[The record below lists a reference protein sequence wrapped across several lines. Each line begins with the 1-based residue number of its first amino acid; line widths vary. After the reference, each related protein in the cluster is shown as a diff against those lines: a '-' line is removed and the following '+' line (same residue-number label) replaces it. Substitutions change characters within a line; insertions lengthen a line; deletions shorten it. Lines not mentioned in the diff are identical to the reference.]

1 MKITFLGAAG
11 EVTGSNYLLEEEKT
25 KILVDCG
32 LFQSGLFCDNK
43 NYEKF
48 QFDPKSI
55 SALILTHAHIDHIG
69 RVPLLVKHGFRGK
82 IYATPATLDFSK
94 VLLEDSVGLLER
106 EAHYCGTDI
115 IYNKEDVIKA
125 FSLFEVV
132 EYDRKIKISDDFSFI
147 LRDAGH
153 ILGSA
158 IIEIIYNAGKKIVF
172 SGDLGNWPNPMLK
185 APFDISETDYLVS
198 EATYGDRLHENV
210 ENRKDILE
218 DVIEE
223 TADRGG
229 ALLIP
234 AFAMERTQELLFD
247 INELVENG
255 RIPQMP
261 IFVDSPLAIKVT
273 DIYKKYEKYYNFDL
287 KKQIKSGD
295 DIFKFPGLIFTES
308 VEESKKINSV
318 NPPKIIIA
326 GSGMSQGGR
335 IMHHERLYLS
345 NPKNTILIIG
355 YQVKGSLGRKLLEG
369 AKQVKIFDEM
379 IEARAQIKTIN
390 GYSAHADQAR
400 LMDWI
405 NPMRGTLKKVFL
417 THSENDS
424 AKILGRKIMDEFAIE
439 AIVPELGDSF
449 ELIGD

>member
-11 EVTGSNYLLEEEKT
+11 EVTGSNYLLEGKET

-48 QFDPKSI
+48 QFDPKNI
-55 SALILTHAHIDHIG
+55 SALIITHAHIDHVG
-69 RVPLLVKHGFRGK
+69 RVPLLVKGGFRGK

-94 VLLEDSVGLLER
+94 VLLEDSVGLLEK
-106 EAHYCGTDI
+106 EANRCGNDV
-115 IYNKEDVIKA
+115 IYNEEDVNKT
-125 FSLFEVV
+125 FSLFENI
-132 EYDRKIKISDDFSFI
+132 EYDRKVKISDDFSFV

-158 IIEIIYNAGKKIVF
+158 IVEIIYNSDKKIVF

-185 APFDISETDYLVS
+185 NPFEISDVDYLVS

-247 INELVENG
+247 INELVENS
-255 RIPQMP
+255 RIPKMP

-273 DIYKKYEKYYNFDL
+273 EIYKKYEKYYNSDL

-308 VEESKKINSV
+308 VEESKKINSI
-318 NPPKIIIA
+318 NSPKIIIA

-335 IMHHERLYLS
+335 IMHHEKLYLS
-345 NPKNTILIIG
+345 DPKNTILIIG

-369 AKQVKIFDEM
+369 VKQVKIFDEL
-379 IEARAQIKTIN
+379 IEARAQIKVIN

-400 LMDWI
+400 LLDWI
-405 NPMRGTLKKVFL
+405 NPTRETLKKVFL

-424 AKILGRKIMDEFAIE
+424 AKVLRRKIMDEFAVE
-439 AIVPELGDSF
+439 TIVPELGDSF
-449 ELIGD
+449 EI

>member
-11 EVTGSNYLLEEEKT
+11 EVTGSNYLLEEKET

-32 LFQSGLFCDNK
+32 LFQSGFFCDNK

-48 QFDPKSI
+48 QFDSKSI
-55 SALILTHAHIDHIG
+55 SALIITHAHIDHIG
-69 RVPLLVKHGFRGK
+69 RVPLLVKQGFRGK

-94 VLLEDSVGLLER
+94 VLLEDSVGLLEK
-106 EAHYCGTDI
+106 EAKYCGTDI
-115 IYNKEDVIKA
+115 IYREEDVNRI

-132 EYDRKIKISDDFSFI
+132 EYDRKVKISDDFSFV

-158 IIEIIYNAGKKIVF
+158 IVEIIYNTGKKIIF

-185 APFDISETDYLVS
+185 APFDISEADYLVS
-198 EATYGDRLHENV
+198 EATYGDRLHKNV

-223 TADRGG
+223 TVDRGG
-229 ALLIP
+229 TLLIP

-255 RIPQMP
+255 RILKIP
-261 IFVDSPLAIKVT
+261 IFVDSPLAIKIT
-273 DIYKKYEKYYNFDL
+273 EIYKKYEKYYNSDL
-287 KKQIKSGD
+287 KEQIKSGD

-308 VEESKKINSV
+308 VEESKRINSV

-335 IMHHERLYLS
+335 IMHHERIYLS
-345 NPKNTILIIG
+345 DPKNTILIIG
-355 YQVKGSLGRKLLEG
+355 YQVRGSLGRKLLEG
-369 AKQVKIFDEM
+369 AKQVKIFDQM

-390 GYSAHADQAR
+390 GYSAHADQQR
-400 LMDWI
+400 LLEWI
-405 NPMRGTLKKVFL
+405 NPMRGSLKKVFL
-417 THSENDS
+417 THCENDS
-424 AKILGRKIMDEFAIE
+424 AKVLKQKIMDEFAIE
-439 AIVPELGDSF
+439 AIIPELGDSF
-449 ELIGD
+449 DLAS